1 MKRDLESDFQT
12 QRKAADQMPYPTLT
26 VRRERLARLAR
37 MTRHHQLEIIRAIQT
52 DFGQRSDVEIRMA
65 EISAVLHAI
74 RHARLHLWRWMRPW
88 AVRMPWRLL
97 PARARIAPQPLG
109 VVGVMS
115 PWNYPWS
122 LALLPVVD
130 AFAAGNVAMLK
141 PSEHS
146 SATSALLKH
155 LVPQYFTPEEFN
167 VVEGG
172 VDVARLFTS
181 LPFDHLVFTGSTAVG
196 RQVAQAAAANL
207 TPTTLELGGK
217 SPAIVAGDANLEKAA
232 ADIIFGKGMNGGQ
245 TCIAPDYVLVES
257 RHISALVKALSHAIQ
272 QQRPDDYSATY
283 PINATHQ
290 KRQDAMLTEA
300 RDHGCRIIDHG
311 SHAPVL
317 IIDPHMGLHVMREEI
332 FGRCLPV
339 VGVSDMSAAINFVNA
354 RPHPLVLYAFTHDKG
369 LQQQLLQTT
378 RSGALVFNATLLHHA
393 VPSLPFG
400 GIGES
405 GMGAY
410 HGRHGFE
417 RFSHLRGIFYQAKRS
432 ASSMLYPPYRR
443 WLIKLIG
450 LG

>member
-1 MKRDLESDFQT
+1 MTRDLTGDFQT
-12 QRKAADQMPYPTLT
+12 QRQAADQMPYPTLT
-26 VRRERLARLAR
+26 LRRERLARLAR
-37 MTRHHQLEIIRAIQT
+37 MTKHHQLEIIRAIQT

-74 RHARLHLWRWMRPW
+74 RHARLHLWRWMRPGS
-88 AVRMPWRLL
+88 ASMPWRLM

-122 LALLPVVD
+122 LALMPVVD
-130 AFAAGNVAMLK
+130 AFAAGNVVMLK

-146 SATSALLKH
+146 PATSALLKR
-155 LVPQYFTPEEFN
+155 LVPQYFTHEEFK
-167 VVEGG
+167 VIEG
-172 VDVARLFTS
+172 DIEVARRFS
-181 LPFDHLVFTGSTAVG
+181 ELPFDHLVFTGSTAVG
-196 RQVAQAAAANL
+196 RQVAQAAATNL
-207 TPTTLELGGK
+207 TPVTLELGGK
-217 SPAIVAGDANLEKAA
+217 SPAIVAGDADFAKAA

-257 RHISALVKALSHAIQ
+257 RHISALVKALSEAIQ
-272 QQRPDDYSATY
+272 QQRPSANAATHA
-283 PINATHQ
+283 INAAHQ
-290 KRQDAMLTEA
+290 QRLDAMLQEA
-300 RDHGCRIIDHG
+300 HDHGCRIIDHG
-311 SHAPVL
+311 SYAPAL
-317 IIDPHMGLHVMREEI
+317 IIDPHQGLQVMREEI

-339 VGVSDMSAAINFVNA
+339 IGVSDMAAAIRYVNA
-354 RPHPLVLYAFTHDKG
+354 RPHPLALYAFTHEKG
-369 LQQQLLQTT
+369 LQQQLLQAT

-400 GIGES
+400 GVGES

-417 RFSHLRGIFYQAKRS
+417 RFSHLRGVFYQAKRATS
-432 ASSMLYPPYRR
+432 RLLYPPYRR

>member
-1 MKRDLESDFQT
+1 MTRDLTGEFQI
-12 QRKAADQMPYPTLT
+12 QRQAANQEPYPTLT
-26 VRRERLARLAR
+26 VRRDRLARLAR
-37 MTRHHQLEIIRAIQT
+37 MTKHHQLEIIRAIQT

-65 EISAVLHAI
+65 EISAVLHAV

-88 AVRMPWRLL
+88 AVSMPWRLL

-109 VVGVMS
+109 VIGVMS

-122 LALLPVVD
+122 LALMPVVD

-141 PSEHS
+141 PSEHCPM
-146 SATSALLKH
+146 TSALLKR
-155 LVPQYFTPEEFN
+155 LVPQYFPPEELC

-172 VDVARLFTS
+172 VEVATLFS
-181 LPFDHLVFTGSTAVG
+181 RLPFDHLLFTGSNAVG
-196 RQVAQAAAANL
+196 RQIAQSAAVNL

-217 SPAIVAGDANLEKAA
+217 SPVIVASDADLDQAA
-232 ADIIFGKGMNGGQ
+232 AAIIFGKGMNAGQ

-257 RHISALVKALSHAIQ
+257 RRISELVKALSHAIQ
-272 QQRPDDYSATY
+272 KQRPDDHSATQA
-283 PINATHQ
+283 IDATHQ
-290 KRQDAMLTEA
+290 QRLDDMLAEA
-300 RDHGCRIIDHG
+300 HDHGCRVIDHG
-311 SHAPVL
+311 QHAPAL
-317 IIDPHMGLHVMREEI
+317 IIDPHQDLQVMREEI

-339 VGVSDMSAAINFVNA
+339 IGVSDMQAALNYVND
-354 RPHPLVLYAFTHDKG
+354 RPHPLALYAFTSDKT
-369 LQQQLLQTT
+369 LQQQLLHTT

-400 GIGES
+400 GVGES

-417 RFSHLRGIFYQAKRS
+417 RFSHLRGVFYQSKRAPS
-432 ASSMLYPPYRR
+432 TMLYPPYRR
-443 WLIKLIG
+443 WLMKLIG

>member
-1 MKRDLESDFQT
+1 MTRDLTGDFNT
-12 QRKAADQMPYPTLT
+12 QRQAADQMPYPTLA

-37 MTRHHQLEIIRAIQT
+37 MTKHHQLEIIRAIQT

-88 AVRMPWRLL
+88 AASMPWRLL
-97 PARARIAPQPLG
+97 PARARIAPVPLG

-122 LALLPVVD
+122 LALMPIVD
-130 AFAAGNVAMLK
+130 AFAAGNIVMLK
-141 PSEHS
+141 PSEHTP
-146 SATSALLKH
+146 ATSALLKH
-155 LVPQYFTPEEFN
+155 LVPQYFTPEEFK

-172 VDVARLFTS
+172 VDIARRFS
-181 LPFDHLVFTGSTAVG
+181 QLPFDHLLFTGSTAVG
-196 RQVAQAAAANL
+196 RQVAQAAAVNL

-217 SPAIVAGDANLEKAA
+217 SPAIVAGDADVDKAA
-232 ADIIFGKGMNGGQ
+232 AAIIFGKGMNGGQ

-272 QQRPDDYSATY
+272 QQRPNDQAATHA
-283 PINATHQ
+283 INAAHQ
-290 KRQDAMLTEA
+290 QRLDTMLQEA
-300 RDHGCRIIDHG
+300 HDHGCRIIDVG
-311 SHAPVL
+311 SHAPAL
-317 IIDPHMGLHVMREEI
+317 IIDPHQDLQVMREEI

-339 VGVSDMSAAINFVNA
+339 IGVKDMQAAIRYVNA
-354 RPHPLVLYAFTHDKG
+354 RPHPLALYAFTNDKG
-369 LQQQLLQTT
+369 LQQQLLHNT

-400 GIGES
+400 GVGES

-410 HGRHGFE
+410 HGRHGFT
-417 RFSHLRGIFYQAKRS
+417 RFSHLRGLFYQSKQS
-432 ASSMLYPPYRR
+432 SSSMLYPPYRR
-443 WLIKLIG
+443 WLMKLLG

>member
-1 MKRDLESDFQT
+1 MTRDLTGNFQT
-12 QRKAADQMPYPTLT
+12 QRQAVDQTPYTTLT
-26 VRRERLARLAR
+26 VRRDRLARLAR
-37 MTRHHQLEIIRAIQT
+37 MTKHHQLEIIRAIQT

-74 RHARLHLWRWMRPW
+74 RHARLHLWRWMQPRG
-88 AVRMPWRLL
+88 ASMPWRLL

-122 LALLPVVD
+122 LALMPVVD
-130 AFAAGNVAMLK
+130 AFAAGNVVMLK

-146 SATSALLKH
+146 PATSALFMR
-155 LVPQYFTPEEFN
+155 LVPQYFTPEEFQ
-167 VVEGG
+167 VVEGD
-172 VDVARLFTS
+172 VEVARRFSS
-181 LPFDHLVFTGSTAVG
+181 LPFDHLIFTGSTAVG
-196 RQVAQAAAANL
+196 RQVAQAAAVNL

-217 SPAIVAGDANLEKAA
+217 SPAIVSGDADFTKAA

-257 RHISALVKALSHAIQ
+257 RHISALVNALSEAIQ
-272 QQRPDDYSATY
+272 QQRPNDHA
-283 PINATHQ
+283 ATHAINTAHQ
-290 KRQDAMLTEA
+290 QRQDALLQEA
-300 RDHGCRIIDHG
+300 HDHGCRIIDHG
-311 SHAPVL
+311 THAPAL
-317 IIDPHMGLHVMREEI
+317 IIDPHQDLQIMREEI

-339 VGVSDMSAAINFVNA
+339 IGVKDMQAAISFINA
-354 RPHPLVLYAFTHDKG
+354 RPHPLALYAFTYDKS
-369 LQQQLLQTT
+369 LQQQLLLTT
-378 RSGALVFNATLLHHA
+378 RSGALVLNATLLHHA

-400 GIGES
+400 GVGES

-417 RFSHLRGIFYQAKRS
+417 RFSHLRSVFYQSKRTPS
-432 ASSMLYPPYRR
+432 HLLYPPYRR
-443 WLIKLIG
+443 WLMKLIG